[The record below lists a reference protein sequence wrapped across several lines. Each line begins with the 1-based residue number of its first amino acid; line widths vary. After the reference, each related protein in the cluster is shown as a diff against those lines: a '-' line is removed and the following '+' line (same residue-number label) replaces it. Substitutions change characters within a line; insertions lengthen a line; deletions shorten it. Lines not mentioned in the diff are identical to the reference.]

1 MMDYEILLKKIKKQ
15 LSNLIFMIDE
25 DLNRIDKTEL
35 VIKIED
41 NQGKLIKKIFIN
53 KNKDEDEEKSE

>member
-1 MMDYEILLKKIKKQ
+1 MDYEILLKKIKKQ